1 MSNGWSDWVSDGE
14 AAARAA
20 GRRKYN
26 ALRRDR
32 AQYRR
37 IQVAELLM
45 SDGWTYGAQ
54 ARIAQELGVSDAT
67 ICCDLKVIFPGA
79 IQCPVCACR
88 HPMERWRE
96 LERQGRVKLG
106 PAPSDDEGSPPGC
119 NEDGDVDEED
129 DHIETI
135 LGIWR
140 QEQPGDPFVRLGSVK
155 VEDQEELEAKLTGFS
170 RYAIA
175 Y

>member
-1 MSNGWSDWVSDGE
+1 VSNGWSDWVSDGE

-106 PAPSDDEGSPPGC
+106 PTPSDRAESRC
-119 NEDGDVDEED
+119 DGDEHDDGDGDEHRKVDSPRSSELRD
-129 DHIETI
+129 ETS
-135 LGIWR
+135 G
-140 QEQPGDPFVRLGSVK
+140 G
-155 VEDQEELEAKLTGFS
+155 
-170 RYAIA
+170 
-175 Y
+175 